1 MLSSVCI
8 QGNILF
14 KYSFNIYIL
23 FKMYFNYQQHWNGCV
38 DA

>member
-8 QGNILF
+8 QGKILF

-23 FKMYFNYQQHWNGCV
+23 FKMYFN
-38 DA
+38 